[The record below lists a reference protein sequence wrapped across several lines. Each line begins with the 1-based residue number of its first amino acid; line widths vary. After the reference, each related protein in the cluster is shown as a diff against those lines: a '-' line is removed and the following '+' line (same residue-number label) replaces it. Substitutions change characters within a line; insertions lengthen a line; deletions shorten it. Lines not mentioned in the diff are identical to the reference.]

1 MFNLLLQFAKEEILK
16 IKGTSDIVNDPE
28 VQKLLD
34 ASIERID
41 KNMKNEL
48 AQVLNDFISL
58 AKTHYDRKGNEY
70 LLEQLEIALDKT
82 NNNVQDAVNEA
93 RTTYQNVNTFCLV
106 NHLHLEKDEEA
117 LLEKIKE
124 ISMSKGWLGGLN
136 SWNTTNT
143 WPGK

>member
-1 MFNLLLQFAKEEILK
+1 MSSDKLKEEILK
-16 IKGTSDIVNDPE
+16 IKGNSDIVNDPE
-28 VQKLLD
+28 AQKLLD
-34 ASIERID
+34 ASIERMD

-117 LLEKIKE
+117 ILEKIKE

>member
-1 MFNLLLQFAKEEILK
+1 MSSDKLKEEILK